1 MSSLSLS
8 PSKLLSLSLSLR
20 FFLLQFSLFFLIPRF
35 SRFTDW
41 KICNP
46 SRISL
51 AYPFFFFFFK
61 RSASEPSVSPTTT
74 EGAVHWKQKRPRC
87 EEQAALRVVRPWRP
101 VCLLVQRVI
110 VVAHCGVRFP
120 LSSLT
125 ALLVV
130 RCPVKEESTP
140 LRISHVHEA
149 SKSARALAAL

>member
-1 MSSLSLS
+1 MG
-8 PSKLLSLSLSLR
+8 
-20 FFLLQFSLFFLIPRF
+20 
-35 SRFTDW
+35 
-41 KICNP
+41 
-46 SRISL
+46 
-51 AYPFFFFFFK
+51 
-61 RSASEPSVSPTTT
+61 SPTTT

-125 ALLVV
+125 ALLMV

-149 SKSARALAAL
+149 SKSARALQRYSGWSKQCRRREELANRLRE